1 MSLRLR
7 QEVIKTLLLEHYI
20 KGMENNSHILVT
32 GATGFIGS
40 YLVRQLLKEGHQS
53 ITCLK
58 REGSDTGTIEDI
70 YDQVKWETVDL
81 LESDNLFD
89 IIKDHEYVFHCAAM
103 VSFDPAMRDEMF
115 RANVEGTGN
124 VVNGCIEAS
133 VTRLIYVSSV
143 AALGRDPK
151 IKVINEEVEWSESN
165 LNNDYGKSK
174 MLAEMEVWRASAE
187 GLDVVIANPS
197 LVLGVGDW
205 NRSSLQIFTR
215 IYKGIKFYPSGGNG
229 VVDVRDVVDGLV
241 RMGHTDSINQ
251 RFILTGANISYGDFF
266 SMIAKGLG
274 VSPPSRPLP
283 EWLGKMAPLLEKIRS
298 LILFRPPIITRS
310 SLRTLN
316 HISKYDNSKSINTL
330 GMKYRSIEDTVSD
343 CAIAY
348 LSGSQDPLSS

>member
-1 MSLRLR
+1 MD
-7 QEVIKTLLLEHYI
+7 K
-20 KGMENNSHILVT
+20 NSHILVT

-40 YLVRQLLKEGHQS
+40 YLVRKLLKEGYQS

-58 REGSDTGTIEDI
+58 REGSDIESVEDI

-81 LESDNLFD
+81 LEADFLFH

-103 VSFDPAMRDEMF
+103 VSFDPAKRDEMF
-115 RANVEGTGN
+115 KANVEGTAN
-124 VVNGCIEAS
+124 VVNGCLETS
-133 VTRLIYVSSV
+133 VKRLIYVSSV

-151 IKVINEEVEWSESN
+151 IKVIDEEVEWSESD

-197 LVLGVGDW
+197 LVMGAGDW
-205 NRSSLQIFTR
+205 NRSSLQIFKR
-215 IYKGIKFYPSGGNG
+215 IHKGIKFYPSGGNG
-229 VVDVRDVVDGLV
+229 IVDVRDVVDGLIK
-241 RMGHTDSINQ
+241 MGHTESINQ
-251 RFILTGANISYGDFF
+251 RYILTGVNVPYGEFF

-283 EWLGKMAPLLEKIRS
+283 EFLGMMAPLLEKFRS

-316 HISKYDNSKSINTL
+316 HMSRYDHSKSINVL
-330 GMKYRSIEDTVSD
+330 GMSYRSIEETISD
-343 CAIAY
+343 CTKAF
-348 LSGSQDPLSS
+348 LSGSNLPLPS